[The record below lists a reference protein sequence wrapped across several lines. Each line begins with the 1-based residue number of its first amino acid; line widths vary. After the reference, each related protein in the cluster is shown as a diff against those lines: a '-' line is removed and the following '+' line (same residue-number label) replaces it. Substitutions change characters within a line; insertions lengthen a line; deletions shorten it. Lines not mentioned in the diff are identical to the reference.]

1 MRRVKIIPLFF
12 VSALATGTFSFAI
25 FASQRETKYT
35 PTFATYTNNDG
46 DTYYNDITDDLIGN
60 DLLKALQSL
69 NSKKRKTTV
78 GYDSMGTSPSGKFKY
93 TDYDPDYVEYDSNN
107 QPYGTRIS
115 SFYTYTSATSW
126 NREHVWPNSHGGGK
140 KGDVS
145 SPYIDSDIHMP
156 RPTISSENSDRGN
169 SFFVEGMKSTSL
181 GWDPYTAGYSESSRG
196 EAARI
201 TFYCMV
207 ADSRLCIAPSNT
219 SPSSGND
226 PVTGIAY
233 GSGHTMGNLETIIKW
248 NLNYSVTQREKNRNE
263 GAEYLQGN
271 RNAFIDHPEYVCRIW
286 GNVNDKTRELCAGS
300 IQTVAPTSVNLNK
313 NTLELEEEK
322 TEKLTYSFEPSNATN
337 SFTWSSNNSAVA
349 TVTNGTVTAVK
360 EGQATITITSNIDS
374 NVSASCVATVK
385 KSQTPVV
392 PDPPTPPASIVSLSL
407 DKESVELEI
416 GESVSLTL
424 SVNPEGASTE
434 HVKWKIYNER
444 VAVVNGNVIT
454 AVWAGET
461 SLIVFNDPNNEDSDD
476 WAPEVYAIC
485 NIKVKAKETPPPKTD
500 DESDNKRSCGGNIAI
515 TSATLSALSLIY
527 VILLTFK
534 KKRDD

>member
-169 SFFVEGMKSTSL
+169 SFFVE
-181 GWDPYTAGYSESSRG
+181 
-196 EAARI
+196 
-201 TFYCMV
+201 
-207 ADSRLCIAPSNT
+207 
-219 SPSSGND
+219 
-226 PVTGIAY
+226 
-233 GSGHTMGNLETIIKW
+233 
-248 NLNYSVTQREKNRNE
+248 
-263 GAEYLQGN
+263 
-271 RNAFIDHPEYVCRIW
+271 
-286 GNVNDKTRELCAGS
+286 
-300 IQTVAPTSVNLNK
+300 
-313 NTLELEEEK
+313 
-322 TEKLTYSFEPSNATN
+322 
-337 SFTWSSNNSAVA
+337 
-349 TVTNGTVTAVK
+349 
-360 EGQATITITSNIDS
+360 
-374 NVSASCVATVK
+374 
-385 KSQTPVV
+385 
-392 PDPPTPPASIVSLSL
+392 
-407 DKESVELEI
+407 
-416 GESVSLTL
+416 
-424 SVNPEGASTE
+424 
-434 HVKWKIYNER
+434 
-444 VAVVNGNVIT
+444 
-454 AVWAGET
+454 
-461 SLIVFNDPNNEDSDD
+461 
-476 WAPEVYAIC
+476 AI
-485 NIKVKAKETPPPKTD
+485 PF
-500 DESDNKRSCGGNIAI
+500 
-515 TSATLSALSLIY
+515 L
-527 VILLTFK
+527 
-534 KKRDD
+534 